1 MKDIR
6 RVMVAIGQTPYSR
19 GNFEFAVKMATL
31 FGADLVVVSVI
42 NNKDVDAVR
51 SISAMGYNVDQ
62 EHYVQE
68 IRRQREDF
76 IRGLLPEC
84 PFPEDRLTIR
94 VRVGNPLERLLQSIV
109 EEEAD
114 MIVMGPKGRTNLETM
129 LVGSVASKLFRRSPV
144 TVVSYRDEAHGEK
157 MRRLIDMEE

>member
-6 RVMVAIGQTPYSR
+6 RVMVAIGQTPYSK
-19 GNFEFAVKMATL
+19 GNFECAVKMATL
-31 FGADLVVVSVI
+31 FGAHLIVVSVI
-42 NNKDVDAVR
+42 NEKDVDAVR
-51 SISAMGYNVDQ
+51 AISAMGYDVDQ

-68 IRRQREDF
+68 IRRQREEY
-76 IRGLLPEC
+76 IRGLLLEC
-84 PFPEDRLTIR
+84 PFPEERVTVR

-144 TVVSYRDEAHGEK
+144 TVVSYRDEVYGER
-157 MRRLIDMEE
+157 MRRFIDMKE